1 MALAFSL
8 LTANC
13 IPYWMIKSC
22 MNCYSIWSMVY
33 VLVKNNVGV
42 MGAVGPHPDHCNGP
56 VHTPV
61 LEQWLLPASD
71 TLSQKA
77 WSWQWQ
83 LPDIG
88 LLASQEQR
96 YRLTGGP

>member
-1 MALAFSL
+1 
-8 LTANC
+8 
-13 IPYWMIKSC
+13 

-33 VLVKNNVGV
+33 VLVKNNLGV

-71 TLSQKA
+71 TL
-77 WSWQWQ
+77 
-83 LPDIG
+83 
-88 LLASQEQR
+88 
-96 YRLTGGP
+96 TGAIIVQHSVVTTPALDPVFHQMAAP